1 MLSIVFGV
9 FSLFIVFYI
18 INYIGQKLVKSAI
31 NQTFLLSLS
40 IIEAI
45 IVLILFYYRPFFL

>member
-9 FSLFIVFYI
+9 VSLFIVFYI

>member
-1 MLSIVFGV
+1 MLSTVFGV
-9 FSLFIVFYI
+9 VTLFIVFYL
-18 INYIGQKLVKSAI
+18 INYIGQKLVKSSI

-40 IIEAI
+40 IIEAV